1 MHVVRSRAMH
11 ACGCMHAWLAAYG
24 VVRSD
29 SAVHEV
35 EGLPPAI
42 LVPGLEVVRR
52 EVGRRGRGAH
62 AYV

>member
-1 MHVVRSRAMH
+1 MH